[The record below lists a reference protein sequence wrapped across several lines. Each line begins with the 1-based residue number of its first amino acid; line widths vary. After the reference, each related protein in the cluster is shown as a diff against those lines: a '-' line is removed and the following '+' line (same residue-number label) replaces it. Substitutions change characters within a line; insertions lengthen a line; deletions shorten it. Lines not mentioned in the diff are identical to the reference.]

1 MSIYKF
7 NVDDA
12 FRFAREQNIGT
23 KQHGDEL
30 QFSMCPY
37 CHGKTTKKY
46 KFAINLQTGAFNCLR
61 ASCGAKGNMLTLARD
76 FNFSLGRDVD
86 EYYNRQRKFRNLTRY
101 ARPEIRTP
109 AVKYM
114 ESRGISKEVTERY
127 AITTQKE
134 HDNILVFPF
143 FDEDGKM
150 QFVKYRKTDFDK
162 TKDQNKEWCEANC
175 KPILFGMD
183 QCNMENKTLVMT
195 EGQIDS
201 LSVSEAGIE
210 NAVSVPTGAKGF
222 TWVPYCWDFLSQFE
236 TLIIFGDHEND
247 HITLLDE
254 MHTRF
259 HGSIKHVRPEDYRE
273 CKDAN
278 ELLQTYGAET
288 VRNAIRNA
296 VPLDNPKIKKLSE
309 VQRKSMA
316 DMECFTTGI
325 RSLDRIIGGFYL
337 GTLVILTGKRGL
349 GKSTLGSQFC
359 SMAVSKGYT
368 TFFYSGELMDW
379 FFQDWFDRQCAG
391 PFRIHEETS
400 LLGYTSYTVKD
411 AYADQIHRWYDE
423 KCYLYDN
430 GIVSDE
436 ETEDIVATMESAIKQ
451 YGCRVLFIDNLMTAM
466 EDDMR
471 ADLYRQQ
478 TRFVNKLVDMAKNYN
493 VLIILVVHPRKTDND
508 ELEDDD
514 IAGSSNITNLA
525 TITLS
530 YGRPKKRK
538 PKTDNDGNEIPEEYD
553 EPDRILTVM
562 KNRLNGHTGK
572 ISLWFEEKSKR
583 ISETGR
589 YNWQLGWE
597 DEEIWETPEDL
608 DEIPF

>member
-1 MSIYKF
+1 MSIYTF
-7 NVDDA
+7 NESDA

-30 QFSMCPY
+30 QFAMCPY

-46 KFAINLQTGAFNCLR
+46 KFAINLRNGAFNCLR

-76 FNFSLGRDVD
+76 FDFSLGRDAD
-86 EYYNRQRKFRNLTRY
+86 EYYNSRRKFRNISKY
-101 ARPEIRTP
+101 PRPEVRTP
-109 AVKYM
+109 AVEYM

-127 AITTQKE
+127 SVTTQKG
-134 HDNILVFPF
+134 HDNILAFPF

-150 QFVKYRKTDFDK
+150 QFAKYRKTDFDK
-162 TKDQNKEWCEANC
+162 SKDQNKEWCEANC

-183 QCNMENKTLVMT
+183 QCNVNNKTLVIT

-201 LSVSEAGIE
+201 LSVIQAGIE

-222 TWVPYCWDFLSQFE
+222 TWVPYCWDFLSQFD
-236 TLIIFGDHEND
+236 TLIVFGDHENG
-247 HITLLDE
+247 HITLLSE
-254 MHTRF
+254 MQTRF
-259 HGSIKHVRPEDYRE
+259 HGTVKHVRPDDYQE

-278 ELLQTYGAET
+278 ELLQKYGAQAI
-288 VRNAIRNA
+288 RDAIRNA
-296 VPLDNPKIKKLSE
+296 VPVKNPKIKKLSE
-309 VQRKSMA
+309 VERKNMA
-316 DMECFTTGI
+316 DMECFSTGI
-325 RSLDRIIGGFYL
+325 RSLDRLIGGFYL

-359 SMAVSKGYT
+359 SMAISEGYS

-391 PFRIHEETS
+391 PGRIHEDES
-400 LLGYTSYTVKD
+400 ALGYVTYSVKD

-423 KCYLYDN
+423 RCYLYDN
-430 GIVSDE
+430 SIVTDE
-436 ETEDIVATMESAIKQ
+436 ETEDITTTMESAIKQ

-466 EDDMR
+466 EDDLR
-471 ADLYRQQ
+471 VDLYRQQ
-478 TRFVNKLVDMAKNYN
+478 TRFVNKLAEMAKAYN
-493 VLIILVVHPRKTDND
+493 VLIILVVHPRKTDDD
-508 ELEDDD
+508 ELENDDV
-514 IAGSSNITNLA
+514 AGSSNITNLA
-525 TITLS
+525 SITLG
-530 YGRPKKRK
+530 YGLPKKKKPRK
-538 PKTDNDGNEIPEEYD
+538 DSNGNEIEEEYD
-553 EPDRILTVM
+553 EADRVLSVM

-583 ISETGR
+583 ISENGR
-589 YNWQLGWE
+589 YDWSLGWE
-597 DEEIWETPEDL
+597 DESTWGQTENL